1 LLSLWCNVLF
11 SPLLSRNMCQVIM
24 QIINYNLL
32 KPQTNQVTMQITKDD
47 LLKPQRE
54 ISDANQC

>member
-1 LLSLWCNVLF
+1 
-11 SPLLSRNMCQVIM
+11 M